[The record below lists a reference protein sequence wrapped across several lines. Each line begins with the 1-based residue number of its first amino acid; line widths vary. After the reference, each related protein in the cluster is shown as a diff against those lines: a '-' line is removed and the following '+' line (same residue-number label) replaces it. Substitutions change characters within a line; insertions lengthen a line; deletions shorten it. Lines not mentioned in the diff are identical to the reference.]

1 MFQFGLF
8 STFIPYL
15 IFGISYIGFLG
26 LNALENDKGFD
37 FTNTTTRYE
46 LKSQNPVTSDLHKQI
61 KFYHAS
67 EIKADR
73 TLLSDQNFETNICF
87 LSDYDIIKESY
98 HQYHFSRPPPRIS

>member
-37 FTNTTTRYE
+37 FTNTTSRYE
-46 LKSQNPVTSDLHKQI
+46 LKSQNPVNSDVHKHI
-61 KFYHAS
+61 KFYHAC

-73 TLLSDQNFETNICF
+73 ALLIDQRYETNIYF
-87 LSDYDIIKESY
+87 LSNDDIIKENY
-98 HQYHFSRPPPRIS
+98 HSCHFSRPPPRIS